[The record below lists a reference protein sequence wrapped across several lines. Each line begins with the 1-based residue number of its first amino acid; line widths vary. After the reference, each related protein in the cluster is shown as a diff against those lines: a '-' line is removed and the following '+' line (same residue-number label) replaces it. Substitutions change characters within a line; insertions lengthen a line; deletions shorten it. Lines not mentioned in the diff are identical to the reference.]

1 MTDVVARKTRPETNL
16 GLAGRVARQVE
27 LEWIRLRRVRMEVF
41 TVDVDALPGEL
52 RFETSQRHR
61 HRRTETGIDVFAD
74 YRLDVMNDAQ
84 GSEREVLVEA
94 EFHLRYSSAKAFV
107 ASEPELRWFA
117 ELNGTLNAWPY
128 WRELVQAVLGRA
140 GVGSLTLPLWRAP
153 AVPVSEDGEPIV
165 IGGVAPEKDK
175 LTPTRP

>member
-1 MTDVVARKTRPETNL
+1 MTDAVPRKVRPDTNL
-16 GLAGRVARQVE
+16 GFAGRVARQVE
-27 LEWIRLRRVRMEVF
+27 LEWIRLRRARMEVF
-41 TVDVDALPGEL
+41 TADVDSLPGEL

-61 HRRTETGIDVFAD
+61 HRRTDTGVDVFAE
-74 YRLDVMNDAQ
+74 YRLDVMNDTQ

-94 EFHLRYSSAKAFV
+94 EFQLRYSSAKAFV

-128 WRELVQAVLGRA
+128 WRELVQTVLGRA

-153 AVPVSEDGEPIV
+153 SVSVGENGEPMV
-165 IGGVAPEKDK
+165 FARVAPVADK
-175 LTPTRP
+175 LTPFEP